1 MAASVARGDLSVNP
15 HDYQFA
21 FAPYRL
27 TGTVYGPLLN
37 DRNSLEALGE
47 SALHPPYKA
56 PPQAPV
62 LYVKPRNTF
71 RLSGMNVAT
80 TKTIPEWEVGG
91 SLALIVGRTACRIS
105 AGDALD
111 YIAGYTVAID
121 LSVPHASFYRPA
133 IRFKA
138 RDGSLIL
145 SNGVVSSASIVD
157 PNALTLRTYLDNK
170 LVQEGSLDAMIRP
183 AAQLLADVTDFMTLS
198 PGDILLLG
206 VPNGAPRARAG
217 QDVAVEIDQVGTA
230 HASFVGGAE

>member
-1 MAASVARGDLSVNP
+1 MNP

-37 DRNSLEALGE
+37 DRSSLEALGE
-47 SALHPPYKA
+47 SVSQAPYKA

-71 RLSGMNVAT
+71 RLSGTSVVT
-80 TKTIPEWEVGG
+80 TETIPEWEVGG
-91 SLALIVGRTACRIS
+91 SLALIIGRTACRVS
-105 AGDALD
+105 ARNALD
-111 YIAGYTVAID
+111 YIAGYTVAVD
-121 LSVPHASFYRPA
+121 LSVPHESFYRPA

-138 RDGSLIL
+138 RDGSL
-145 SNGVVSSASIVD
+145 VVSTDIVPRANIAD

-170 LVQEGSLDAMIRP
+170 LVQECRLDGMIRP
-183 AAQLLADVTDFMTLS
+183 AAQLFADVTEFMTLS
-198 PGDILLLG
+198 PGDMLLLG

-217 QDVAVEIDQVGTA
+217 HHLAVEIERVGTA
-230 HASFVGGAE
+230 HASFIGGAK